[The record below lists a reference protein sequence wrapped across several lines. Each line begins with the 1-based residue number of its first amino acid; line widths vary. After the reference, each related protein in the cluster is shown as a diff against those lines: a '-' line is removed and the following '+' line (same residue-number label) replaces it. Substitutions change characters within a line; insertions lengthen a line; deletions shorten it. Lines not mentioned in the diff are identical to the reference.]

1 MRRKVGDLG
10 FECNCQIGGSVNDGR
25 TKIVDLVGV
34 AVNVIGETCGLWI
47 QAHTQQ
53 TVVVLLRCAQHGEE
67 VHEAI
72 LEGLTITAML
82 EHPSLTRRQLWT
94 LITLTLVWGCNWP
107 IMKMGVTG
115 YPPLTFRSLSM
126 WTGIPLLGLALYFLK
141 VPFRIPR
148 EHWRELFVLSL
159 FNMFVWHV
167 LVVLAVPMLSS
178 GRAAILGY
186 TMPIFSAVWGV
197 LWFQAPLRLRMWT
210 GVVAALIG
218 VLLLL
223 WNEITHFAGQP
234 LAVGMVLV
242 SAAAWAYGTQRLRHT
257 SIPVPT
263 LTIAFWMTGLTTLL
277 MTTMATLFEQSQWRM
292 PPEQTIWSIA
302 YNAVGVFAFAQSAWL
317 TLARGLPPVASTL
330 SVMFIPV
337 LGVFTGAIWL
347 DEILHWQDWTAV
359 ALMVVAIASVLWPE
373 RQITPAS

>member
-10 FECNCQIGGSVNDGR
+10 LECNRQIGGGVDDGR
-25 TKIVDLVGV
+25 AKIVDFVGV
-34 AVNVIGETCGLWI
+34 TVDVIGKTCRLWV

-53 TVVVLLRCAQHGEE
+53 TGVVLLRCAQHGEE
-67 VHEAI
+67 VHAVI
-72 LEGLTITAML
+72 LGGLTIGTMPV
-82 EHPSLTRRQLWT
+82 HPSLTKRQLWT
-94 LITLTLVWGCNWP
+94 LIALTLVWGCNWP

-126 WTGIPLLGLALYFLK
+126 WTGLPLLGFALYLLK
-141 VPFRIPR
+141 IPFRIPR
-148 EHWRELFVLSL
+148 MYWRELFVLSL

-186 TMPIFSAVWGV
+186 TMPIFSAIWGV
-197 LWFQAPLRLRMWT
+197 LWFQAPLRLRMWA
-210 GVVAALIG
+210 GVAAASIG

-257 SIPVPT
+257 AIPVPT

-277 MTTMATLFEQSQWRM
+277 MTTMASVFEQSLWRM
-292 PPEQTIWSIA
+292 PPEQTMWSIA

-359 ALMVVAIASVLWPE
+359 ALMVIAIASVLWPE
-373 RQITPAS
+373 RQVVAS